1 MLEGERNPWSD
12 LSGSVQLQPK
22 EDMAAP
28 KGYRW
33 SQDNWHLDTTGP
45 WIDDVLG
52 IGKSKESPWY
62 TNWMV
67 HLSILHRVSCIA

>member
-12 LSGSVQLQPK
+12 LSGSIQLQPK

-33 SQDNWHLDTTGP
+33 SQDNWQLDTTGP

-52 IGKSKESPWY
+52 IGKSREIINI
-62 TNWMV
+62 T
-67 HLSILHRVSCIA
+67 SIR